1 MNSMRRRMLVWLL
14 SSVLVGGLGAT
25 IVVFF
30 QARATSNEIF
40 DYQLRQLA
48 LTLRDRTYSVTQ
60 FAEALSGEE
69 ALDFVIQVWG
79 SDGRQIYHSHPK
91 IALPPPKQLDFD
103 DITTGGKRWRVFVIQ
118 QRGLTIE
125 VAQPKAVR
133 DELAFNAA
141 WRTLLPF
148 LFALPLMGLLI
159 WRLVGEEM
167 RVLQTTAQAIARRSP
182 EALEPIEDA
191 KVPEEVRPLV
201 DALNGLLARL
211 DAALSHQRQ
220 FIADAA
226 HELRT
231 PLTALKLQ
239 LQLAE
244 RAPDPEERARAHETL
259 RAGIER
265 ATHLVAQLLTLARE
279 DPDAPIDLSTP
290 VDLSALARSTLQDFE
305 APAHAKGLQL
315 IGRID
320 DGVIAHGSPAALR
333 AMLGNLIDNAIRY
346 TANGSVT
353 VRVYRRDG
361 AAILEVEDTGPGI
374 PAAERERVF
383 DRFFR
388 GEAVPSGG
396 AGLGLAIVRRIAQR
410 HGAKVELLD
419 APGGG
424 LLARVVLSLPPD
436 VPRRIDATPKS

>member
-1 MNSMRRRMLVWLL
+1 VTSMRRRMLVWLL
-14 SSVLVGGLGAT
+14 SSVLLGGLGAT
-25 IVVFF
+25 VVVFF
-30 QARATSNEIF
+30 QARAQSNEIF

-60 FAEALSGEE
+60 FAEALSGDE

-79 SDGRQIYHSHPK
+79 ADGRQIYHSHPN
-91 IALPPPKQLDFD
+91 IALPPPKRLAFD
-103 DITTGGKRWRVFVIQ
+103 DIEANRAHWRVYVLQ

-125 VAQPKAVR
+125 VAQPAAVR

-159 WRLVGEEM
+159 WRLVGDEM
-167 RVLQTTAQAIARRSP
+167 RVLETTAQAIARRSP
-182 EALEPIEDA
+182 ESLEPIEA
-191 KVPEEVRPLV
+191 ASVPEEVRPLV
-201 DALNGLLARL
+201 DALNGLLGRL
-211 DAALSHQRQ
+211 GGALSHQRQ

-231 PLTALKLQ
+231 PLTALRLQ

-244 RAPDPEERARAHETL
+244 RATDSVERARAHETL

-265 ATHLVAQLLTLARE
+265 STHLVAQLLTLARE
-279 DPDAPIDLSTP
+279 DPDAPVDMTAP
-290 VDLSALARSTLQDFE
+290 VDVSALARSTLQDFE
-305 APAHAKGLQL
+305 APAQAKGLDL

-320 DGVIAHGSPAALR
+320 DGVAARGSATALR
-333 AMLGNLIDNAIRY
+333 ALLGNLVDNAIRY
-346 TANGSVT
+346 TPAGSVT
-353 VRVYRRDG
+353 VRAYARDDG
-361 AAILEVEDTGPGI
+361 AVLEVEDTGPGI
-374 PAAERERVF
+374 PAAERERAF

-388 GEAVPSGG
+388 GETAPSGG

-410 HGAKVELLD
+410 HGARVELLD

-424 LLARVVLSLPPD
+424 LLARVVLAAGS
-436 VPRRIDATPKS
+436 DAASKPLDHR